1 MDDRPGRRAITAI
14 TSVDGFSS
22 LRFHVAY
29 GAAKAGIIPLV
40 KMYSDDFGRYGI
52 RVNCV
57 VPGNVGGECGQ
68 AARAVSPGCGQLT
81 GTAAGR
87 WTSRMACCS
96 CRSSCRPG

>member
-57 VPGNVGGECGQ
+57 VPGNVGGE
-68 AARAVSPGCGQLT
+68 V
-81 GTAAGR
+81 
-87 WTSRMACCS
+87 WTSRT
-96 CRSSCRPG
+96 CRFPRMGSTHRHRRGPMDIANGVLFLS

>member
-29 GAAKAGIIPLV
+29 GAAKGGIIPLV

-57 VPGNVGGECGQ
+57 VPG
-68 AARAVSPGCGQLT
+68 
-81 GTAAGR
+81 
-87 WTSRMACCS
+87 
-96 CRSSCRPG
+96 